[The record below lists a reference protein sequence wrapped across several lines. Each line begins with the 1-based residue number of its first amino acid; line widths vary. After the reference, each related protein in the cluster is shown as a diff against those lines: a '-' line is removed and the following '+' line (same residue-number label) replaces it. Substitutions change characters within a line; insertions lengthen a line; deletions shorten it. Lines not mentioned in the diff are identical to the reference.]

1 MKMLHSL
8 LVFNMLTAQHNL
20 KSLMPVIAKRGDA
33 KRLVDQQRTVL
44 LDTNIHELMVG
55 ISAR

>member
-8 LVFNMLTAQHNL
+8 LVFNTLTAQCNV
-20 KSLMPVIAKRGDA
+20 KSLMPITAKRGDA
-33 KRLVDQQRTVL
+33 KGLVDQHRAVL

-55 ISAR
+55 ISAL